1 MRAILSPAG
10 AAACLALAITMA
22 TSSGCG
28 MLSTVAYWM
37 YGNKAPAKFEGLKEK
52 RVAVVCLDADS
63 LKGPGSEA
71 DRIARTVA
79 ATLGYNVPDITVVRQ
94 SEIADW
100 FDSHDQDV
108 TDYTDIGRGV
118 KADMVVGIDL
128 ESFSIHEG
136 QTLLKGRANVC
147 TRVYDMQRGGEVVYE
162 NPSHEVSW
170 PESGARHVTENE
182 ANFRTVFIHTLSQRI
197 ARDFFAYDKVDDFGS
212 DAAHLGNN

>member
-1 MRAILSPAG
+1 MRSTFSTRRAAI
-10 AAACLALAITMA
+10 CLVLPFVLAI
-22 TSSGCG
+22 SPGCG
-28 MLSTVAYWM
+28 TLSTITYWL
-37 YGNKAPAKFEGLKEK
+37 YGNKAPAKFEGLEGK

-79 ATLGYNVPDITVVRQ
+79 ATLGYNVPDITLVRQ
-94 SEIADW
+94 SEVADW
-100 FDSHDQDV
+100 FDSQDQDI
-108 TDYTDIGRGV
+108 TDYGDIGRGV

-136 QTLLKGRANVC
+136 QTLLKGRASVS

-162 NPSHEVSW
+162 SPSHEVSW

-197 ARDFFAYDKVDDFGS
+197 ARDFFAYDKVEDYGA
-212 DAAHLGNN
+212 DAAYLGTN

>member
-1 MRAILSPAG
+1 M
-10 AAACLALAITMA
+10 
-22 TSSGCG
+22 
-28 MLSTVAYWM
+28 STVTYWL
-37 YGNKAPAKFEGLKEK
+37 YGNKAPAKFEGLEGK

-71 DRIARTVA
+71 DRVARTVA
-79 ATLGYNVPDITVVRQ
+79 TTLGYNVADIKVVRQ

-100 FDSHDQDV
+100 FDNHDQDI
-108 TDYTDIGRGV
+108 TDYKEIGRGV

-136 QTLLKGRANVC
+136 QTLLKGRANVS

-162 NPSHEVSW
+162 SPSHEIAW
-170 PESGARHVTENE
+170 PENGARHVTENE

-197 ARDFFAYDKVDDFGS
+197 ARDFFPYEKIDDFGA
-212 DAAHLGNN
+212 DAAFLSNN